1 MKILLLQDVEK
12 LGKRGDIVEVK
23 DGYARNYLIPK
34 GFALQATPSIIKHFQ
49 DINKLKEEVKQKKI
63 IKLKAIADKIN
74 RLTYKASLKGGKEGY
89 FGSITN
95 EEICEFL
102 KSKGVEIDK
111 KQIELE
117 EPIRT
122 PGVYDVK
129 INLGE
134 GISGVLKVWVVKKE
148 EK

>member
-1 MKILLLQDVEK
+1 MKILLLTDIEK
-12 LGKRGDIVEVK
+12 LGKKGEVVEVK

-34 GFALQATPSIIKHFQ
+34 GFAVQATPSIIKHFQ
-49 DINKLKEEVKQKKI
+49 DINKIKEEVKAKKI
-63 IKLKAIADKIN
+63 VKLQAIADKIN
-74 RLTYKASLKGGKEGY
+74 RLTYKASLKGEKEKY

-102 KSKGVEIDK
+102 KSKGIEIDK
-111 KQIELE
+111 KQIELD
-117 EPIRT
+117 EPIRA

-129 INLGE
+129 ITLGE
-134 GISGVLKVWVVKKE
+134 GISGILKVWVVKKE

>member
-1 MKILLLQDVEK
+1 MKIILLTDIEK
-12 LGKRGDIVEVK
+12 LGKKGEVVEVK

-34 GFALQATPSIIKHFQ
+34 GFAQPATPSIIKHFQ
-49 DINKLKEEVKQKKI
+49 DINRIKEEIKAKRV
-63 IKLKAIADKIN
+63 IKLQAIADKIN
-74 RLTYKASLKGGKEGY
+74 RLTYKASLKGEKEKY

-102 KSKGVEIDK
+102 KSKGIDIDK

-117 EPIRT
+117 EPIRI

-129 INLGE
+129 ITLGE
-134 GISGVLKVWVVKKE
+134 GISGILKVWVVKKE